1 MELAFINWRDLKL
14 SFLNHCLVTRY
25 LFNQASRGP
34 LHKAAISGQYET
46 VKMLLESGEDVD
58 QRDQVLVSSSLCN
71 FAKPE
76 GGIPKPSESEKS
88 GFTEAWLLAFAWLGD
103 SDFLFYVSRK

>member
-14 SFLNHCLVTRY
+14 SLLNYCLVTRY

-71 FAKPE
+71 FAKPQ
-76 GGIPKPSESEKS
+76 
-88 GFTEAWLLAFAWLGD
+88 A
-103 SDFLFYVSRK
+103 

>member
-14 SFLNHCLVTRY
+14 SFLNYCLVTRY

-34 LHKAAISGQYET
+34 LHNAAISGQYET

-58 QRDQVLVSSSLCN
+58 QRDQVLVFSSLCN
-71 FAKPE
+71 LAK
-76 GGIPKPSESEKS
+76 
-88 GFTEAWLLAFAWLGD
+88 TQA
-103 SDFLFYVSRK
+103 

>member
-14 SFLNHCLVTRY
+14 SFLNYCLVTRY

-58 QRDQVLVSSSLCN
+58 QRDQVLVFSSLCK
-71 FAKPE
+71 FCAKPQARL
-76 GGIPKPSESEKS
+76 
-88 GFTEAWLLAFAWLGD
+88 FAFAWLGD
-103 SDFLFYVSRK
+103 SYFL